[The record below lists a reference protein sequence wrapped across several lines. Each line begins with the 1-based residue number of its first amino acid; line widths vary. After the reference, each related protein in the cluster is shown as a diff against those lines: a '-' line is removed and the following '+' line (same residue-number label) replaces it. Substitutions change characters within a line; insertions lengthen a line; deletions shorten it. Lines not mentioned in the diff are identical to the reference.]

1 MINFNCGFFTAVLKE
16 RILSSFLYFHPLHP
30 YHIFSGRYNPQD
42 KMIQELKIRVG
53 KVGRKLSPPN
63 QDIDPS
69 KASSLKRGA
78 DGRIMFN
85 FNDKPGLNYFF

>member
-1 MINFNCGFFTAVLKE
+1 
-16 RILSSFLYFHPLHP
+16 
-30 YHIFSGRYNPQD
+30 
-42 KMIQELKIRVG
+42 MIQELKIRVG
-53 KVGRKLSPPN
+53 KGRKLSPPN

-69 KASSLKRGA
+69 KASSLERGA